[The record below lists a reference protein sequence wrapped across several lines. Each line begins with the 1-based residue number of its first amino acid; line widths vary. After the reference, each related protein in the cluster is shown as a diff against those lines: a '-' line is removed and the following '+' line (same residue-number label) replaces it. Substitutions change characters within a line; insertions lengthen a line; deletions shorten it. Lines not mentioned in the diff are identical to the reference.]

1 MRETRLIDIF
11 IAILK
16 TPAVIVVLALA
27 ALLGIGYLYR
37 PSAFSGALSALDGLF
52 ARAHRDVVD
61 DESLKTVIQDWKPTG
76 YIDFSV
82 PHDLRGATK
91 RQSEPGLFHLTVEE
105 HRLIRTI
112 GGATAVERRW
122 RRACLTEARE
132 TAANYY
138 AFLQEHP
145 EKVSNDDPRKA
156 AALTKS

>member
-1 MRETRLIDIF
+1 MIDIF

-37 PSAFSGALSALDGLF
+37 PSAFSGALSALEGLF

-82 PHDLRGATK
+82 PRDVHGAIG
-91 RQSEPGLFHLTVEE
+91 RQKEPGLFHLNVEE
-105 HRLIRTI
+105 HRLIKTI

-122 RRACLTEARE
+122 RRASLSEARE
-132 TAANYY
+132 VAANYY
-138 AFLQEHP
+138 VFLQEHP
-145 EKVSNDDPRKA
+145 DKASNDDPRKSA
-156 AALTKS
+156 TVTKS